1 MSTKVL
7 LSESIESAV
16 TENLER
22 VKGWRSDDTVRQF
35 IPYPINGDQKSSA
48 ANSSLREKRPGV
60 QRYPGDAKCVVE
72 MLGGN

>member
-22 VKGWRSDDTVRQF
+22 VKGWRS
-35 IPYPINGDQKSSA
+35 DQKSSA